1 MDMARLKSEPCITLK
16 EKEYLNLLQDSMI
29 LKALKIAGIE
39 SMPIYQSIDSIIGDD
54 RIRLSTK
61 RLV

>member
-1 MDMARLKSEPCITLK
+1 MARIKGEPCITLK

-54 RIRLSTK
+54 RIRLSAYP
-61 RLV
+61 RQ

>member
-1 MDMARLKSEPCITLK
+1 MARLKSEPCITLK

-39 SMPIYQSIDSIIGDD
+39 SMPIYQSIDSILMNE
-54 RIRLSTK
+54 RVKLSMIPNK
-61 RLV
+61 

>member
-1 MDMARLKSEPCITLK
+1 MARFKSESCVTLK
-16 EKEYLNLLQDSMI
+16 EKEYLSLLQDSMI

-54 RIRLSTK
+54 RVSLSATK
-61 RLV
+61 K